1 MAQCLITEP
10 FHLKKNAF
18 METSIVKCIIDTLQ
32 FENQS
37 DDSSVLTMGLAELY
51 IWSIMHEQKFGK

>member
-1 MAQCLITEP
+1 
-10 FHLKKNAF
+10 

-51 IWSIMHEQKFGK
+51 IWSIMHEQTFGK